1 MKTAIF
7 QFHPLF
13 GDIEGNLGKIE
24 TAAQTADFDLL
35 VLPEL
40 CTTGYQFSSHE
51 EVRELSEPIPG
62 GKTTRQLEALAR
74 RKKAFIIAGIAEKD
88 GDSLYNSAVLVG
100 PEGTLGTYRKIHLFD
115 EEKLFFKKGDLG
127 FPVFD
132 IGFAKVGLM
141 ICFDWIFP
149 EAARTLALKGADLI
163 CQPANLVLPYCQDAM
178 ITRAIENRVF
188 TLTANRI
195 GTEKRGG
202 KPPLTFTGMS
212 QIVSPRGERLVQFS
226 KTEEKLRVVDLEPSE
241 ARDKWITPRNN
252 LFEDRRS
259 RFYEL
264 G

>member
-1 MKTAIF
+1 MKAAIF
-7 QFHPLF
+7 QFHPAF
-13 GDIEGNLGKIE
+13 GDIEENLKKIE
-24 TAAQTADFDLL
+24 RAAQSADFDLL

-51 EVRELSEPIPG
+51 EVLELSEPIPA
-62 GKTTRQLEALAR
+62 GKTTERLETLAR
-74 RKKAFIIAGIAEKD
+74 QKNAFIVAGVAEKE
-88 GDSLYNSAVLVG
+88 GTFLYNSAVLVG
-100 PEGTLGTYRKIHLFD
+100 PDGYVGKYHKIHLFD
-115 EEKLFFKKGDLG
+115 EEKLFFRKGDLG

-132 IGFAKVGLM
+132 VQSAKIGLM
-141 ICFDWIFP
+141 ICFDWISP

-163 CQPANLVLPYCQDAM
+163 CHPANLVLPYCQDAM

-188 TLTANRI
+188 TITANRI

-212 QIVSPRGERLVQFS
+212 QIVSPKGERLLQFS
-226 KTEEKLRVVDLEPSE
+226 KTEEKLRAIDLEPSR

-259 RFYEL
+259 EFYKI
-264 G
+264 

>member
-1 MKTAIF
+1 MKAAIF
-7 QFHPLF
+7 QFHPIF
-13 GDIEGNLGKIE
+13 GDIEGNLKKIE
-24 TAAQTADFDLL
+24 KAAQSADFDLL

-51 EVRELSEPIPG
+51 EVLGLSEPVPAGI
-62 GKTTRQLEALAR
+62 TSDRLEALAR
-74 RKKAFIIAGIAEKD
+74 RKNAFIIAGVAEKD
-88 GDSLYNSAVLVG
+88 GPFLYNSAVLVG
-100 PEGTLGTYRKIHLFD
+100 PQGYVGKYRKIHLFD
-115 EEKLFFKKGDLG
+115 EEKLFFKKGDQG

-132 IGFAKVGLM
+132 IGFAKIGLM

-195 GTEKRGG
+195 GTEKRDG
-202 KPPLTFTGMS
+202 KPSLRFTGMS
-212 QIVSPRGERLVQFS
+212 QIVSPLGEKLLQFS

-259 RFYEL
+259 EFYER
-264 G
+264 